1 MEWQII
7 YRPCPGNP
15 RTKEPHKRY
24 GLTPCPSS
32 DARFFRDPPFENLR
46 PYRPSGCRPR
56 LLSVFFP
63 LLLSWYLLWFCVFTV
78 VNSGY
83 YLPIY
88 TPPRIL
94 YLVKIDHVAK
104 A

>member
-1 MEWQII
+1 
-7 YRPCPGNP
+7 
-15 RTKEPHKRY
+15 
-24 GLTPCPSS
+24 
-32 DARFFRDPPFENLR
+32 
-46 PYRPSGCRPR
+46 
-56 LLSVFFP
+56 LLP
-63 LLLSWYLLWFCVFTV
+63 SWYLLWFCVFTV

-83 YLPIY
+83 YLPIC